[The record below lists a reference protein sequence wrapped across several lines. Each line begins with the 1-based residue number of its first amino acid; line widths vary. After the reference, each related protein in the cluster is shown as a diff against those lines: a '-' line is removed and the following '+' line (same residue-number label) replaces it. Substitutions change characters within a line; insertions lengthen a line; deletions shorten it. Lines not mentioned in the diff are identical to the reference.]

1 VVAWEKVQR
10 DHFILVTWEFLIWS
24 IEYMIWN
31 HRSSVRSEGSI
42 FIFVPD
48 YSFLFYYKDTQLFVC
63 RNKNK
68 IGIYVYAL
76 DITVEYAQLDGGE
89 GNTIKDA

>member
-31 HRSSVRSEGSI
+31 HRSSV
-42 FIFVPD
+42 IFVPD

-89 GNTIKDA
+89 GNTRKDA